1 MIYVASMYST
11 NATTDSLIDQ
21 QIREDRYNF
30 TNKKVAEFLLD
41 DNIVFSPIVHSHSL
55 AVEFNLPK
63 EHMWWVELNHAY
75 MDSCDELWVL
85 MMYDNYGSWKDSS
98 GIKDEI
104 AYAKELGLKI
114 KFIECV

>member
-1 MIYVASMYST
+1 
-11 NATTDSLIDQ
+11 
-21 QIREDRYNF
+21 
-30 TNKKVAEFLLD
+30 
-41 DNIVFSPIVHSHSL
+41 
-55 AVEFNLPK
+55 
-63 EHMWWVELNHAY
+63 MWWVELNHAY